1 MSALSAKDDEVP
13 FDSGLAVSIA
23 CITLNVIAKIGQ
35 RRAPAFGTEQTTDA
49 VAGPSAA
56 RRKADAAPAGADLS
70 S

>member
-35 RRAPAFGTEQTTDA
+35 RR
-49 VAGPSAA
+49 
-56 RRKADAAPAGADLS
+56 RRLLALSKRLMQSPGHRLPGVKLTLPRQVQDLS
-70 S
+70 G